1 MRFIPTRFHGVL
13 DYLSAALFIASPYL
27 FGFTADGTV
36 GPAQWVPQFVG
47 VGVLLYS
54 GFTDYELGVI
64 RRLPMPVHLTADV
77 WFAGVFLAASP
88 WLFGFADFVYLPH
101 VLLGAFSVVAGLFT
115 RKVPN
120 EGGVRR
126 PA

>member
-1 MRFIPTRFHGVL
+1 MRFIPTKLHGVL

-54 GFTDYELGVI
+54 VFTDYEPGVI
-64 RRLPMPVHLTADV
+64 RRLPMPVHLMADV
-77 WFAGVFLAASP
+77 WFAGVFLAVSP

-101 VLLGAFSVVAGLFT
+101 VLMGAFSVVAGLVT
-115 RKVPN
+115 KR
-120 EGGVRR
+120 ETSRR
-126 PA
+126 RLAH